1 MSLSISL
8 LSTSESKIKGP
19 SACMPSLV
27 GRSGSNCVVKRQK
40 SIHNARRFDT
50 EDVLLPCHP
59 RRDQLRFYRSRR
71 GERCSL
77 ERVPYH
83 RLVVRG
89 DRGVNPTPV
98 SYGNYGAY
106 IGQFLRHFK
115 KMGRGTEPRPNC
127 GPTQQ
132 YVDSPQTVTPTP
144 VMLRGVS
151 SSPNS
156 RADVLIVAT
165 SFAIP
170 AIDIGTTPT
179 RCIILQCIMLTMGP
193 TNANRN

>member
-1 MSLSISL
+1 
-8 LSTSESKIKGP
+8 
-19 SACMPSLV
+19 MPSLV

-40 SIHNARRFDT
+40 YIYNARRVDT
-50 EDVLLPCHP
+50 EDVQKPCQP
-59 RRDQLRFYRSRR
+59 RRGQLRFYRIHR

-77 ERVPYH
+77 ARVPCH

-89 DRGVNPTPV
+89 DLEEYRTLIFYDNC
-98 SYGNYGAY
+98 GAY
-106 IGQFLRHFK
+106 IGQFLQKHGALSVWES
-115 KMGRGTEPRPNC
+115 MEPRPSS
-127 GPTQQ
+127 GPNKWC
-132 YVDSPQTVTPTP
+132 VDLPQIVTATP

-156 RADVLIVAT
+156 KADELMVAT

-179 RCIILQCIMLTMGP
+179 RCIIL
-193 TNANRN
+193 